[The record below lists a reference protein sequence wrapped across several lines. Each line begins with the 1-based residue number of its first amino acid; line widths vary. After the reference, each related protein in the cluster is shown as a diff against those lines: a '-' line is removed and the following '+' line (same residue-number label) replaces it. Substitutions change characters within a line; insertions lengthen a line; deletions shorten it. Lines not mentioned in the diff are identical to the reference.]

1 MMYSWTQH
9 ANDSY
14 DSDCIGE
21 RFRSHPSSSSASGTR
36 RARHRTDCN
45 GEGRGGIGRTR
56 RQPAVADD
64 SNFKFLE
71 TTVRNNALLHA
82 DTQNRAELSES
93 GNNQLFHHPES
104 STRVKHGSD
113 SGNNQLFHHPE
124 SSTWVKHGSGSGNNQ
139 LFHHPES
146 STWVKHGSGSGNNQ
160 LFHNPESRTGVRFW
174 KQLAFSVTDNSIFL
188 KLAPET
194 SPRFMFHVF

>member
-1 MMYSWTQH
+1 MQAEANMMYSWTQH

-104 STRVKHGSD
+104 ST
-113 SGNNQLFHHPE
+113 
-124 SSTWVKHGSGSGNNQ
+124 
-139 LFHHPES
+139 
-146 STWVKHGSGSGNNQ
+146 WVKHGSGSGNNQ